1 MKILIP
7 VDENDFDE
15 ASITLLDNVKYWLLI
30 ELVEGRV
37 VKTEFFNTRE
47 EIKVWIDVVVVK
59 NKEEY
64 VWPFMEENIAVL
76 MAPFQNAVEDV
87 VEAYLFKELHDF
99 NVNM

>member
-1 MKILIP
+1 MNILIP

-15 ASITLLDNVKYWLLI
+15 ASITLLDDVEYWLLI

-37 VKTEFFNTRE
+37 IKQEFYKTRE
-47 EIKVWIDVVVVK
+47 EITVWIDVVVVK
-59 NKEEY
+59 NKNEY

-76 MAPFQNAVEDV
+76 MAPFQNAVEDI